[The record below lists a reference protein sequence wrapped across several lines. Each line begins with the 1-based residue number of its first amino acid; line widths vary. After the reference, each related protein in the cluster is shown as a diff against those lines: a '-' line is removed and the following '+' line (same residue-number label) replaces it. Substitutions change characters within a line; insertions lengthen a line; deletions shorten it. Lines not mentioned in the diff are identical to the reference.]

1 MEYLEA
7 TQTQILEKQYLVFED
22 NWNIFKTN
30 HCFGPGYALSAW
42 QSPICTR
49 CKGKD
54 IYYAYPK
61 LHKFL
66 GLCVHLTSTSI
77 PHNLLHLNY
86 VSWYNIEF
94 WSVHYWLCLSS
105 VHCALQGWL
114 EKWNID
120 MKHNH
125 LPTIAGIVSIMAPI
139 LLTFQNTHLWRWSF
153 PWLVFAWRLNLPVW
167 VKVLPKSSSHFYI
180 MEEWKKTLHFFF
192 SLGRK
197 MSNHNSK
204 KGDSKSAEDWNLTGT
219 ISGAQSYVTD
229 PAF

>member
-30 HCFGPGYALSAW
+30 HCFGPGYALYAW

-54 IYYAYPK
+54 IYYTYPK

-66 GLCVHLTSTSI
+66 CLCVHLTSTSI

-86 VSWYNIEF
+86 VSWNNVEF

-105 VHCALQGWL
+105 VHCAFQGWL
-114 EKWNID
+114 ETQNNVEKKSNMVIQSFAYYCRNSFHYSLYFSHS
-120 MKHNH
+120 HNF
-125 LPTIAGIVSIMAPI
+125 PK
-139 LLTFQNTHLWRWSF
+139 HLWRWSF
-153 PWLVFAWRLNLPVW
+153 PCLKFAWRLNLPLSME
-167 VKVLPKSSSHFYI
+167 VLAKTFNHLHYGRV
-180 MEEWKKTLHFFF
+180 EKKIHFFQ
-192 SLGRK
+192 LG
-197 MSNHNSK
+197 K
-204 KGDSKSAEDWNLTGT
+204 KN
-219 ISGAQSYVTD
+219 V
-229 PAF
+229 

>member
-54 IYYAYPK
+54 IYYTFPK

-66 GLCVHLTSTSI
+66 CLCVHLTSASI

-86 VSWYNIEF
+86 VSWNNIEF

-105 VHCALQGWL
+105 VHCTLEGWL
-114 EKWNID
+114 ETWNTVEKESNMVIQSFAYCCRNCFHYGPYFSHSPNFP
-120 MKHNH
+120 KHSP
-125 LPTIAGIVSIMAPI
+125 LELEFSIVGVCLEVKFACVSG
-139 LLTFQNTHLWRWSF
+139 SF
-153 PWLVFAWRLNLPVW
+153 
-167 VKVLPKSSSHFYI
+167 
-180 MEEWKKTLHFFF
+180 
-192 SLGRK
+192 
-197 MSNHNSK
+197 SK
-204 KGDSKSAEDWNLTGT
+204 D
-219 ISGAQSYVTD
+219 V
-229 PAF
+229 